1 MFKKQMPPKKKSV
14 SKATKRP
21 VGRPRKNLGTRVSDI
36 PLVSTIKPAQRR
48 ANVDALALQR
58 AKMQFKRDYPGVNV
72 DEYQTRA
79 LLDAMQDP
87 SRGPIGSRVL
97 GPGFKTVYEQQLEK
111 EREDKKLDAK
121 LKKAK
126 AKGKP
131 VVVIDGT
138 TYIDPKAISR
148 TIAGLPASIA
158 AATSS
163 ALVPFITPYVP
174 PSVPP
179 TPTGSPT
186 PTPTGSP
193 TPPLTPRAVPKV
205 PKGRRI
211 NIRSMPK
218 KVRIA
223 KKPITSST
231 KFQDTKEGRKALE
244 QYNTTNEKIQKL
256 NARAD
261 ALEKLGKDD
270 EAKGL
275 RYEASNLTDV
285 AQSRYAN
292 QKGNWEQKK
301 ESIVGQTSGL
311 TAEEKEQIPT
321 EADAAKAMAIWRK
334 FTVRK
339 KTEAEA
345 LKKAAEGLKELKKA
359 NPAVLQEVQKLSG
372 SLFAE
377 EEEPTALTGFE
388 KEFAEREAIAKSAQE
403 EAAKYQKMADDALAL
418 QRADANFNIQDLAEL
433 AEQGDT
439 SYTRPT
445 REQRLKPKQEALSAL
460 APFIKRKLAMDALRA
475 ATAQEEM
482 ARADAR
488 SGNSII
494 PPPPPL
500 PPRPRPGASSQPSRS
515 IEEEI
520 RERVSQ
526 LPLTYPRGNP
536 FLSAADEDIVRK
548 RESLR
553 GPTSRKATD
562 EATIKAQL
570 SRLKKADKT
579 QERGFVPFTVN
590 EDPLAKALA
599 ARKLELPELMIQ
611 KAIRDQL
618 REEEELRANLPEQDE
633 RRAPLSPEERARR
646 REAALARRQEED
658 VEEADFTDEFARE
671 DDAVRQLQAALRRFG
686 DRSRF
691 AKARE
696 IEAEYEFDRLAREY
710 AEPDIPLVS
719 PGRISN
725 QDAFN
730 RALAYSV
737 VVPGSSTRQNNRQAP
752 ISHVVNDDREARMAR
767 KMVNYAVDR
776 AATEMAVTAANKYID
791 PAALLSQRSRLK
803 PPAPRIATE
812 EDIDRLAD
820 TVFDTALQRALQA
833 KFANTRQEE
842 DTGDF
847 DTDLADRI
855 RRRNEDTERLLQETT
870 GSGLVGG
877 VLRRL
882 RGMGFFDGFDSLSY
896 NIHGTPDDNKKDLAE
911 AKAAY
916 AARGGTFDGRTDFRV
931 LMDAMKTLPRRQG
944 GSMGGS
950 VVLSGS
956 PLIGSGKYT
965 LQAVTFPDTDWK
977 SSSSLRWLRSNGI
990 KPIKKADRQGSLFR
1004 YRIVDPKGFKDYYT
1018 SELMSRGRKINLVYG
1033 SP

>member
-1 MFKKQMPPKKKSV
+1 MPPKKKSV

-174 PSVPP
+174 PSVP
-179 TPTGSPT
+179 

-418 QRADANFNIQDLAEL
+418 QHADANFNIQDLAEL
-433 AEQGDT
+433 AEQNDT

-752 ISHVVNDDREARMAR
+752 ISQVVNDDREARMAR
-767 KMVNYAVDR
+767 KMVNYAIDR

-791 PAALLSQRSRLK
+791 PAALLAQRSRLK
-803 PPAPRIATE
+803 PLAPRVVTE
-812 EDIDRLAD
+812 EE
-820 TVFDTALQRALQA
+820 
-833 KFANTRQEE
+833 QEE
-842 DTGDF
+842 DVKEGVDEVL
-847 DTDLADRI
+847 DDVIKDAVS
-855 RRRNEDTERLLQETT
+855 

-882 RGMGFFDGFDSLSY
+882 RGMGYFNTMDITPTRVY
-896 NIHGTPDDNKKDLAE
+896 GTPMDNKKLLAD

-931 LMDAMKTLPRRQG
+931 LMDAMKTIKKPTG
-944 GSMGGS
+944 GAMGGAIM
-950 VVLSGS
+950 G
-956 PLIGSGKYT
+956 GGKYT